1 MKVIYGKV
9 LVRGLIY
16 NSYVDVEI
24 VEAVVV
30 ELEMIEVESLLILV
44 LARLRRSCSNL

>member
-1 MKVIYGKV
+1 MKVVYGKV
-9 LVRGLIY
+9 IARCLIY

-44 LARLRRSCSNL
+44 LARLRYLKLDP